1 MTTYNHNLN
10 QYNANLFA
18 VQDEILQFVWE
29 NTPKKGLPPISV
41 RPEEGRFLQ
50 ILARMCGASQALEIG
65 TLGGYSAIWIAR
77 GLLPGG
83 HLITIEKDAYHA
95 EIARRH
101 LEAAGL
107 QSSVEVRVGEAV
119 EILPELSA
127 GQPFDFVF
135 IDADKPNYE
144 RYYDWAIEH
153 VRIGGVIAAHN
164 AFRGGAVLQSNPIDE
179 ATRKVQALNRRVA
192 ADSRVLST
200 IYPAGDGTLVA
211 LKVCD

>member
-18 VQDEILQFVWE
+18 VHDEILRFVWE

-83 HLITIEKDAYHA
+83 QLITIEKDAYHA

-101 LEAAGL
+101 FEAAGL

-144 RYYDWAIEH
+144 HYYDWAIEH
-153 VRIGGVIAAHN
+153 VRIGGVITAHN
-164 AFRGGAVLQSNPIDE
+164 AFRGGAVLQSNPSDE
-179 ATRKVQALNRRVA
+179 ATRNVQALNRRVA
-192 ADSRVLST
+192 ADTRVLST

-211 LKVCD
+211 LKVRD